1 MGWRAAWSGRQGQVA
16 GRDGWLAGQG
26 GWQGGE
32 AGQVVGGGW
41 IFGVKIVL

>member
-1 MGWRAAWSGRQGQVA
+1 MGWRAVWSGRQGQVA
-16 GRDGWLAGQG
+16 GRDGWLSGQG

>member
-1 MGWRAAWSGRQGQVA
+1 MWSGRQGQVA

>member
-1 MGWRAAWSGRQGQVA
+1 MGWRAVWSGRQGQVA